1 MGGHAPKSIVPQ
13 AISLQKWVRMLRKVG
28 RPPALSAFFIRFY
41 RFLGGYTPKKHWIF
55 SRETG
60 WSCSEFCTMG
70 WKIATLR
77 AHTLSEV
84 QLHRFLII
92 EIALA
97 RMVDESHLFLAFAS
111 QLLVTLYSKLHS
123 QRTNIYPILIGIL
136 SQITG

>member
-1 MGGHAPKSIVPQ
+1 M
-13 AISLQKWVRMLRKVG
+13 
-28 RPPALSAFFIRFY
+28 
-41 RFLGGYTPKKHWIF
+41 
-55 SRETG
+55 
-60 WSCSEFCTMG
+60 TMG